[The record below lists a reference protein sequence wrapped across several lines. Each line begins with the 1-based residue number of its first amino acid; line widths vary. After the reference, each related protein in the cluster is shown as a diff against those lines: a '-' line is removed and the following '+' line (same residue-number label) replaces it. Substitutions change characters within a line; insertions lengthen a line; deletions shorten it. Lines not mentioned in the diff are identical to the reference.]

1 MTLRQVAHPQETP
14 LELARTQPITGPA
27 AWSGPDFDGDT
38 RWIHPLTPEHI
49 ALFDAALAQLNARG
63 LRYPDFGRDDFPI
76 HALAPELARF
86 ADELENGR
94 GFLLLRG
101 LPVERY
107 TEDELNA
114 LYYGLGLHMGTP
126 VRQNP
131 RGELLGAVMNVGD
144 VTKKTTR
151 VYETNLYLPY
161 HSDPSDVVGLLCV
174 RKAMQGGLSSLV
186 SVAAIHN
193 QILLRHPEFIGL
205 YYRPMYFEH
214 LCEPRPS
221 LSPIFSYHEGKLSC
235 RYLRQYLELGHE
247 VMQQPLSRVEI
258 AALDLFDQV
267 MHDPTIR
274 LDMMLEPGDIQFAN
288 NYAVLHS
295 RTAFEDDP
303 DLSRRRKMIRLWLK
317 MGNARTL
324 APEFPGRNGF
334 PAPEPVAA

>member
-1 MTLRQVAHPQETP
+1 MDII
-14 LELARTQPITGPA
+14 RTQAVTGPA
-27 AWSGPDFDGDT
+27 AWRGADFANDQS
-38 RWIHPLTPEHI
+38 WIHVLTPDAI
-49 ALFDAALAQLNARG
+49 ALLDKALAQLKSLGR
-63 LRYPDFGRDDFPI
+63 RYPDFGRDDFPI
-76 HALAPELARF
+76 HALAADLAAY

-107 TEDELNA
+107 SEDELNA
-114 LYYGLGLHMGTP
+114 VYYGLGLHMGMP

-131 RGELLGAVMNVGD
+131 RGDLLGEVMNVGD

-174 RKAMQGGLSSLV
+174 RKARHGGLSSLV
-186 SVAAIHN
+186 SVAAIYN
-193 QILLRHPEFIGL
+193 EILRRHPELIGL

-214 LCEPRPS
+214 LCEPHPS
-221 LSPIFSYHEGKLSC
+221 LSPIFSYHAGKLSC

-247 VMQQPLSRVEI
+247 VMRQPLSRVEV
-258 AALDLFDQV
+258 AALDLFDEV
-267 MHDPTIR
+267 MHDPALR

-303 DLSRRRKMIRLWLK
+303 QPARRRKMIRLWLK
-317 MGNARTL
+317 MANAREL
-324 APEFPGRNGF
+324 ASEFPGRNGF
-334 PAPEPVAA
+334 PEPALQVA

>member
-1 MTLRQVAHPQETP
+1 MDIV
-14 LELARTQPITGPA
+14 RTQPITGPA
-27 AWSGPDFDGDT
+27 AWRGPDFDGDT
-38 RWIHPLTPEHI
+38 RWIHALTPDHI
-49 ALFDAALAQLNARG
+49 ALFDAALAQLKARG
-63 LRYPDFGRDDFPI
+63 LRYPHFGRDDFPI

-107 TEDELNA
+107 SEDDLNA

-131 RGELLGAVMNVGD
+131 RGDLLGAVMNVGD

-174 RKAMQGGLSSLV
+174 RKALHGGLSSLV

-193 QILLRHPEFIGL
+193 EILRRHPELIGL

-221 LSPIFSYHEGKLSC
+221 LSPIFSYHQGKLSC

-258 AALDLFDQV
+258 TALDLFDEV
-267 MHDPTIR
+267 MHDPAIR

-317 MGNARTL
+317 MGNARPL

>member
-1 MTLRQVAHPQETP
+1 MDIV
-14 LELARTQPITGPA
+14 RTQPITGPA
-27 AWSGPDFDGDT
+27 AWRGPDFDGDT
-38 RWIHPLTPEHI
+38 RWIQHLTPAHI
-49 ALFDAALAQLNARG
+49 ALFDAALAQLKARG

-76 HALAPELARF
+76 NALAPELARF

-107 TEDELNA
+107 TEEELNA

-131 RGELLGAVMNVGD
+131 RGDLLGAVMNVGD

-193 QILLRHPEFIGL
+193 QILHRHPELIGL

-221 LSPIFSYHEGKLSC
+221 LSPIFSYHQGKLSC

-247 VMQQPLSRVEI
+247 LMQQPLSRVEI
-258 AALDLFDQV
+258 AALDLFDEV
-267 MHDPTIR
+267 MHDPAIR

-295 RTAFEDDP
+295 RTATPTCRD
-303 DLSRRRKMIRLWLK
+303 
-317 MGNARTL
+317 GAR
-324 APEFPGRNGF
+324 
-334 PAPEPVAA
+334 